1 MFGVTV
7 TKARSLSVAMT
18 GPQLT
23 VADVCPSSA
32 KTLRS
37 DGQVSLK
44 EGAWISKIKM
54 KQEKFQFGFF
64 NHGDLSLFRN

>member
-1 MFGVTV
+1 M

-23 VADVCPSSA
+23 VADVFPSSA

-44 EGAWISKIKM
+44 EGAWISKIRI
-54 KQEKFQFGFF
+54 KQEIFSSGNFS
-64 NHGDLSLFRN
+64 LSKN

>member
-1 MFGVTV
+1 M

-23 VADVCPSSA
+23 VADVFPSSA

-44 EGAWISKIKM
+44 EGAWISKIRIK
-54 KQEKFQFGFF
+54 EEIFSS
-64 NHGDLSLFRN
+64 DSLTMEILVYLKIKI

>member
-1 MFGVTV
+1 M

-23 VADVCPSSA
+23 VADVFPSSA

-44 EGAWISKIKM
+44 EGAWISKIRI
-54 KQEKFQFGFF
+54 KQEIFIS
-64 NHGDLSLFRN
+64 DSLTMEILVYLKIKI

>member
-1 MFGVTV
+1 M

-32 KTLRS
+32 KTLRL

-44 EGAWISKIKM
+44 EGAWISKINM
-54 KQEKFQFGFF
+54 KQENF
-64 NHGDLSLFRN
+64 SLDSLTMEI

>member
-1 MFGVTV
+1 M

-32 KTLRS
+32 KTLRL

-44 EGAWISKIKM
+44 EGAWISKIK
-54 KQEKFQFGFF
+54 
-64 NHGDLSLFRN
+64 